1 VGLKRVI
8 ALLTILAAAAAF
20 GACGDSDDSGSSGSG
35 GSSGSTSSGGAAS
48 DADAAAPTT
57 GCGSIPTQMPD
68 DPDGVLAALPKEVQG
83 AYNLFP
89 QAVRASAWADW
100 KPARSKPYR
109 IYFSPG
115 NISTPFIQDMVKKF
129 DELKSSSDVITKVT
143 TQDSNNNV
151 QTQIQQIRQ
160 AIREK
165 YDALVVLQLSPA
177 ADAPVLEAAGKA
189 GIPVITPL
197 NPAAN
202 QYVIGLQGNLALNG
216 ASLGQGLVQIIGEKG
231 NVLEMQGIPGVP
243 ASDTQL
249 KGAERVFKGCPG
261 IKVVG
266 RPVGQFTPSVAKA
279 QSLQFL
285 SSHPGNV
292 DAAYQVGGMATGII
306 QAFQQTGRKVP
317 PVADAGATPGALAYW
332 NEHKTDYQGVAQ
344 GQPPGQLA
352 EAVWNVAL
360 GLFAGRGVKMTDI
373 LQPPIIITDKNLSEW
388 VDPSWK
394 LTTPIAYA
402 PGPEGALLGP
412 DYLDQFF
419 AKPGS

>member
-1 VGLKRVI
+1 MRLKRAF
-8 ALLTILAAAAAF
+8 ALLVMLVAAIAVA
-20 GACGDSDDSGSSGSG
+20 ACGSSNDN
-35 GSSGSTSSGGAAS
+35 SGSTDTGSSGGAATS
-48 DADAAAPTT
+48 TSAETTAAAPTT
-57 GCGSIPTQMPD
+57 GCGSVPTQMPD
-68 DPDGVLAALPKEVQG
+68 DPDGVLAKMPKDVQA

-89 QAVRASAWADW
+89 QAVHTSAWADW
-100 KPARSKPYR
+100 KPSKSGPYS

-160 AIREK
+160 AIRQK

-202 QYVIGLQGNLALNG
+202 EYTIGVQGNLPIDG
-216 ASLGQGLVQIIGEKG
+216 AALGQGLVQIMGDSG

-243 ASDTQL
+243 ASDVVL
-249 KGAERVFKGCPG
+249 KGADTVFGGCSG
-261 IKVVG
+261 IKVAG
-266 RPVGQFTPSVAKA
+266 RPVGQFVPSVGKA
-279 QSLQFL
+279 QTLQFL
-285 SSHPGNV
+285 ASHPGNV
-292 DAAYQVGGMATGII
+292 DGAVQVGGMATGII

-317 PVADAGATPGALAYW
+317 PIADAGATPGALAYW
-332 NEHKTDYQGVAQ
+332 NEHKGEYKGVAL
-344 GQPPGQLA
+344 GQPPAQMA
-352 EAVWNVAL
+352 EAAFNIAT
-360 GLFAGRGVKMTDI
+360 GLFNGRGMKMTDI
-373 LQPPIIITDKNLSEW
+373 LQTPIIITDKNLSEW

-402 PGPEGALLGP
+402 PGPDGALLGP

-419 AKPGS
+419 AKSGG